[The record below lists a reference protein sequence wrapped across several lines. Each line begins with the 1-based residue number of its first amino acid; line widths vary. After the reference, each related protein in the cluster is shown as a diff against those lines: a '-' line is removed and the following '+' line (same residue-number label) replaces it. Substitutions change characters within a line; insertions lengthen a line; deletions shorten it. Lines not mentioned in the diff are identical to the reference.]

1 MAGLMDW
8 IKTPEG
14 QGLLSAAFAGMAGAQ
29 RGTPWNN
36 AGRAGVAGL
45 MGYNKALES
54 QATAGDS
61 EKFLSLLRPKVEMVE
76 QQGPVQDGMT
86 LPKIEKRTQADPYA
100 AYAFAVGSR
109 SPELQRAGL
118 TGLSMLPQ
126 LEATREEK
134 ALTRQQRME
143 EMTQRQS
150 FEEKQAA
157 ERLQAQKDMAAERLA
172 TQKMIAEMNVQGRR
186 DLAGIAGAI
195 KGGKAEKPE
204 NWKYDAGSDTW
215 VKPPTEDFPMGRSTP
230 NVGKVQA
237 FKNME
242 YLSGQL
248 LGEEGKNN
256 GLIDKATQGG
266 VMGISG
272 MAGRVFN
279 SQAAREMDNAREQLS
294 TELRKVFRIPGEG
307 ALSDREQAQYG
318 LQLPDVKNKPE
329 LNRKIVN
336 DILVRSRNSVL
347 PPNNPMTPASGM
359 PSMDAIDAEIRR
371 RQGGR

>member
-36 AGRAGVAGL
+36 VGRAGVAGL

-54 QATAGDS
+54 QSTAGDS
-61 EKFLSLLRPKVEMVE
+61 DKFLSLLRPKSEMVE
-76 QQGPVQDGMT
+76 QEGPVQDGMT
-86 LPKIEKRTQADPYA
+86 LPKIEKRTPADPYA

-109 SPELQRAGL
+109 SPELQKAGL

-126 LEATREEK
+126 LEATREER
-134 ALTRQQRME
+134 ALSRQQRQDE
-143 EMTQRQS
+143 LAARQS
-150 FEEKQAA
+150 FEAQQAA
-157 ERLQAQKDMAAERLA
+157 DRLQAQRDMAAERLA

-186 DLAGIAGAI
+186 DLAGIAGAL
-195 KGGKAEKPE
+195 KGGKSEKTE
-204 NWKYDAGSDTW
+204 NWKYDAGDGTW
-215 VKPPTEDFPMGRSTP
+215 VKPPTDEFPMGRSTP

-266 VMGISG
+266 IMGISG

-279 SQAAREMDNAREQLS
+279 SQAAREMDNKREQLS

-307 ALSDREQAQYG
+307 ALSDKEQAQYG
-318 LQLPDVKNKPE
+318 LQLPDVKNSPE
-329 LNRKIVN
+329 LNRRIIQ
-336 DILVRSRNSVL
+336 DILTRSRTSVL
-347 PPNNPMTPASGM
+347 PPNNPMTPAAGF
-359 PSMDAIDAEIRR
+359 PPMDAIDAEIRR
-371 RQGGR
+371 RQGAK